1 MLTDREKFIAHYV
14 SVSII
19 VALDK
24 KPQGAVR
31 KVIDTLHNARTKNLS
46 WDERDQIQDELNQEF
61 LLSKIFLDDRR
72 KTKDDTTR
80 YGWGDMV
87 WGANSA

>member
-24 KPQGAVR
+24 KPEGAVR
-31 KVIDTLHNARTKNLS
+31 KVIDALHSARTKNLS
-46 WDERDQIQDELNQEF
+46 WDERDEIQDELNQEF
-61 LLSKIFLDDRR
+61 LMSKIFLDDRR
-72 KTKDDTTR
+72 KTKENTR

-87 WGANSA
+87 

>member
-19 VALDK
+19 GALGKEPED
-24 KPQGAVR
+24 ASR
-31 KVIDTLHNARTKNLS
+31 KVIDALHNARTKNLS
-46 WDERDQIQDELNQEF
+46 WDERDKIQNELTQEF
-61 LLSKIFLDDRR
+61 LMSQIFLDDRR
-72 KTKDDTTR
+72 KTKEDTTR

-87 WGANSA
+87 

>member
-14 SVSII
+14 SVSIL

-24 KPQGAVR
+24 KPEGAVR
-31 KVIDTLHNARTKNLS
+31 KVIDKLHNGRTKNLS

-61 LLSKIFLDDRR
+61 LMSKIFLDDRR

-80 YGWGDMV
+80 QGWGDMV
-87 WGANSA
+87 

>member
-1 MLTDREKFIAHYV
+1 MLPDREKFIAHYV

-61 LLSKIFLDDRR
+61 LMSKIFLDDRR

-80 YGWGDMV
+80 HGWGDMV
-87 WGANSA
+87 

>member
-46 WDERDQIQDELNQEF
+46 WDERDQIQDELNE
-61 LLSKIFLDDRR
+61 LAVR
-72 KTKDDTTR
+72 TK
-80 YGWGDMV
+80 
-87 WGANSA
+87 